1 MHNYRIH
8 LSNPKA
14 GTYRLITLMISIINC
29 TAFGFVFFVLGSRFQ
44 SKLIDLGFGISIAA
58 FLIYVYMMISK
69 KKLSLRIE
77 ISFIISA
84 LIWMLTGQ
92 VLIGFFLALFA
103 LLGFFANRE
112 LIIGISK
119 EGIHYPS
126 FPPKLIKWQD
136 ISQTILKDNILSID
150 LKNNNLIQHRLLPAD
165 AAKIDEKSFN
175 HFCIQHI
182 KVVSS

>member
-1 MHNYRIH
+1 MHKYSIKLPNT
-8 LSNPKA
+8 KA

-29 TAFGFVFFVLGSRFQ
+29 AAFGFVFFVLGSRFQ

-58 FLIYVYMMISK
+58 LLIYLYMMISK

-126 FPPKLIKWQD
+126 FPPKD

>member
-58 FLIYVYMMISK
+58 LLIYVYMMISK
-69 KKLSLRIE
+69 KKSSMRIE
-77 ISFIISA
+77 ISFIIAA

-92 VLIGFFLALFA
+92 VLLGFFLALFA

-119 EGIHYPS
+119 EGVNYPS
-126 FPPKLIKWQD
+126 FPPKLIKWED

-175 HFCIQHI
+175 LFCSQNINI
-182 KVVSS
+182 KN